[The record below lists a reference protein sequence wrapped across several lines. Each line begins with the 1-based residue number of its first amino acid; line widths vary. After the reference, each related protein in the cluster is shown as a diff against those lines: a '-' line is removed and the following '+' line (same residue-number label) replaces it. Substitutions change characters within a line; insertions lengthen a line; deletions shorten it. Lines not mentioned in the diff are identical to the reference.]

1 MYPLF
6 GRGAPY
12 IIYADLY
19 RFILSWNGPQVN
31 RLSRISENNLH
42 FSVLFSLLRGESGL
56 ASLAERQIDR
66 AGLVIREAFEHL
78 FKIGQFIGGRF
89 SEFPSLTSYRSPYQ
103 NRELIG
109 ARHGD
114 GRGLFRKPSL
124 LERLQRCA
132 QRVVLALRGDV
143 IVPGDCE
150 LLADDRV
157 GEL

>member
-1 MYPLF
+1 M
-6 GRGAPY
+6 
-12 IIYADLY
+12 
-19 RFILSWNGPQVN
+19 
-31 RLSRISENNLH
+31 
-42 FSVLFSLLRGESGL
+42 FSLLRGESGL

-78 FKIGQFIGGRF
+78 FKIGQFIGKILGIPQLDLVLIAVP
-89 SEFPSLTSYRSPYQ
+89 E
-103 NRELIG
+103 RELIG

-124 LERLQRCA
+124 LERLQQRA